1 MVGVRRL
8 SNFEFQCSI
17 EQRQAIFDAVGKG
30 YARLEA
36 DLASSPMPC
45 KACGQCCDFESF
57 GHRLFLTPPELI
69 YFQVGLT
76 QNNIPLLPM
85 TTGVCPYRNDSK
97 CSVYPW
103 RFAGC
108 RIFHCTGDADLQS
121 RLSEDII
128 DQMKNLC
135 RQYDLPYRYLDLK
148 TALNARS
155 I

>member
-1 MVGVRRL
+1 M
-8 SNFEFQCSI
+8 SSSDFQFSI
-17 EQRQAIFDAVGKG
+17 KQIRQIADAVERL
-30 YARLEA
+30 YSQLEA
-36 DLASSPMPC
+36 TLSSSPMPC

-69 YFQVGLT
+69 YFQAGLA
-76 QNNIPLLPM
+76 QNNILLLPM
-85 TTGVCPYRNDSK
+85 TTGVCPYRNGSK

-108 RIFHCTGDADLQS
+108 RIFNCTGDADLQS
-121 RLSEDII
+121 RLSEEII

-135 RQYDLPYRYLDLK
+135 LRHALSYRYLDLK